1 MQQLICRAY
10 LHLTEGGHFFIL
22 RSWMRGEGRQDRAAG
37 SQLLSHCQNTTFVV
51 MMIVMRITIV
61 MVMMVMVMVMTI
73 NAKSIKKTLL
83 LPDPQTCVSHIA
95 VSWTQIE
102 INGFWVTRTH
112 SSTLVWSS
120 IYPSFANTL
129 YNIFT
134 TSICTLHCV
143 DNAWSPFSF
152 LV

>member
-1 MQQLICRAY
+1 
-10 LHLTEGGHFFIL
+10 
-22 RSWMRGEGRQDRAAG
+22 MRGEGRQDRAAG

-61 MVMMVMVMVMTI
+61 MVMMVMLMVMMI
-73 NAKSIKKTLL
+73 NAKTIIFFYDS
-83 LPDPQTCVSHIA
+83 QTCVSHIA
-95 VSWTQIE
+95 VSRTQIE

-112 SSTLVWSS
+112 SSTLVWSL
-120 IYPSFANTL
+120 IYPSFVNTL

-143 DNAWSPFSF
+143 DNA
-152 LV
+152 